1 VDNMENSYDKDN
13 MDDIILD
20 NSNMFVTPDGDTTN
34 ENINLPKNEEKT
46 GTIIKSIDSG
56 ASITADM
63 ILKYLLNEG
72 VIVDSDLI
80 GLLGE
85 ERHHLTIPGLER
97 ALARESR
104 ISDISLAKLKGA
116 LSGKDYIKSNETKTK
131 ILFDKIVSKNLGAI
145 GIESE
150 NIKIAM
156 IEDTPAHIE
165 KLSEVLGSNNFEIV
179 FCTISQFKELY
190 SSCYENSKVKDKAKT
205 IDLLEI
211 LDECIRNRGSDVH
224 ISVGLPPVIRV
235 DGKLTMMD
243 RQILDAEWMR
253 TQVYNLVGKDQFSE
267 IERRHDYDMALPYG
281 TARFRVNIGMDNRG
295 FTIVA
300 RKLPTKIPT
309 PIDLNLPEA
318 IQKFTELDRGLV
330 LVTGPTGSG
339 KSTTLASL
347 LAEISIKHQKHII
360 TLEDPIEFTLP
371 RGRSVVNQ
379 RQLHASFTSFG
390 NALRQA
396 LRQDPDVILVGEMR
410 DLETIRTAV
419 QAAETGHLVFG
430 TLHTYD
436 AASTVARIVSSFPA
450 EEQDQVRAQLG
461 SIVKGIVSQTLLG
474 HRSGTGRVAA
484 YEILVSTPAISNN
497 LRKVDGHLSLR
508 QSIEMGK
515 ADGMQTMDIALA
527 NLVHRGL
534 VTEEAA
540 REKCVDLENFKK
552 LSKGG

>member
-1 VDNMENSYDKDN
+1 MSDSYDNNNMEETLVDNSE
-13 MDDIILD
+13 
-20 NSNMFVTPDGDTTN
+20 MFITPELEDSSDLSKL
-34 ENINLPKNEEKT
+34 INKEKT

-56 ASITADM
+56 ASISADT

-72 VIVDSDLI
+72 VILDSDLI

-97 ALARESR
+97 ALSRESR
-104 ISDISLAKLKGA
+104 ISDESLARIKGTLA
-116 LSGKDYIKSNETKTK
+116 GKEYITSNETKTK
-131 ILFDKIVSKNLGAI
+131 ILFDKIVAKNLGAI
-145 GIESE
+145 GLDSE
-150 NIKIAM
+150 NLKIAM
-156 IEDTPAHIE
+156 VEDTPAHIE
-165 KLSEVLGSNNFEIV
+165 KLQDILKTSNFEIV
-179 FCTISQFKELY
+179 FCTINQFKELY
-190 SSCYENSKVKDKAKT
+190 NNCYENTKSKDKIKT
-205 IDLLEI
+205 LDLLEI
-211 LDECIRNRGSDVH
+211 LDECIRNRGSDIHV
-224 ISVGLPPVIRV
+224 SVGLPPVIRV
-235 DGKLTMMD
+235 DGKLSMMD
-243 RQILDAEWMR
+243 RQILDSEWMR
-253 TQVYNLVGKDQFSE
+253 TQVYNLVGKE
-267 IERRHDYDMALPYG
+267 IFEKIEKSHDHDMALPYG
-281 TARFRVNIGMDNRG
+281 TARFRINIGMDNRG

-347 LAEISIKHQKHII
+347 LAEISLKHQKHII

-371 RGRSVVNQ
+371 KGKSVVNQ
-379 RQLHASFTSFG
+379 RQLHSSFSSFG

-436 AASTVARIVSSFPA
+436 AASTVARVVSSFPA

-461 SIVKGIVSQTLLG
+461 SIVKGIVSQTLLA

-515 ADGMQTMDIALA
+515 ADGMQTMDIALS
-527 NLVHRGL
+527 NLVQRGL

-552 LSKGG
+552 LTKNS